1 MQGSQQG
8 QMASD
13 PRAHV
18 VLASPRAAL
27 QPEWQREVGDR
38 RDICVAGLHLARR
51 AEADPP
57 QKTYKW
63 SKISSPAAGSAALLS
78 YACLDPPAPACAVA

>member
-38 RDICVAGLHLARR
+38 RETPLPCRVAPRAASCAILQPTPPKRLILRVNGQNFLACGGQRCI
-51 AEADPP
+51 A
-57 QKTYKW
+57 
-63 SKISSPAAGSAALLS
+63 
-78 YACLDPPAPACAVA
+78 